1 MGAHFAEAGNL
12 GHKFKSNL
20 ISRYPIIGSRKPSLV
35 GILVELEA
43 KLKSGGALDTVLS
56 FLDGLRA
63 SINEEQIRHDQV
75 REKLDLVIHRS
86 NKPMHCRIRFE
97 NQGR

>member
-12 GHKFKSNL
+12 GHKFHANL

-35 GILVELEA
+35 GILMELEA
-43 KLKSGGALDTVLS
+43 KLKSGGSLDTILS

-75 REKLDLVIHRS
+75 THNVNPSYSPIKQL
-86 NKPMHCRIRFE
+86 NAPQ
-97 NQGR
+97 N